1 MTEPSFYNFLS
12 TSNIAFSSSA
22 VKTVSL
28 CFKTSTER
36 TTLFL
41 SSYYPVMVCRHT
53 IEQKKKYYNI
63 KNIKELFHEKN
74 EQLATQTRD
83 AT

>member
-1 MTEPSFYNFLS
+1 
-12 TSNIAFSSSA
+12 
-22 VKTVSL
+22 
-28 CFKTSTER
+28 
-36 TTLFL
+36 L